1 MRKNGPNNQLQ
12 LSSGGK
18 TQKTQG
24 SSKKMG
30 TASFNANTNNMMDLK
45 TPDKCIFDYNSVSG
59 NKNYTHDK
67 F

>member
-1 MRKNGPNNQLQ
+1 
-12 LSSGGK
+12 
-18 TQKTQG
+18 
-24 SSKKMG
+24 MG